1 MSDAELLE
9 FILAH
14 SGADENTAD
23 LLLSK
28 LHSIKAATDADH
40 GILTAQYGVS
50 MNTAVLLKLIP
61 AVCHEKS
68 TNRKSG
74 NRIGSTENA
83 GKYFSNLF
91 TGYSEEYFAAAA
103 IKDSMWISGSPF
115 IRSSGSFSN
124 VSVKCRD
131 IVRYAVS
138 GGRNKLILA
147 HNHPNGVPNP
157 SENDIIATKKIIASL
172 KPLEIKVLDHI
183 IVGKD
188 SYVSLREIPGLI
200 SFESAPEYKCSC
212 L

>member
-9 FILAH
+9 YILAH
-14 SGADENTAD
+14 SGVGENTAD

-28 LHSIKAATDADH
+28 LHSIKAVADADH
-40 GILTAQYGVS
+40 GILTEQYGVS
-50 MNTAVLLKLIP
+50 VNTTVLLKLIP

-68 TNRKSG
+68 ANYKSEK
-74 NRIGSTENA
+74 RIGSTENA

-138 GGRNKLILA
+138 VGRNKLILA

-200 SFESAPEYKCSC
+200 NFENAQEYKCSC